1 MPAQNVIVPTRDGS
15 LTLRSRR
22 YGQTFHSE
30 NGAVSEAIH
39 VYLEGTAISQNLK
52 SDGQV
57 RVLEVGFGAGL
68 NFMLTAALAKRL
80 GGKLFYTA
88 LDERLPSTQTL
99 EALQYGVTANRLELW
114 ESLVRWRGTR
124 DGEIPHGQYHLA
136 PAVGCELEL
145 IVGDATRAGLPKN
158 HFDAVF
164 LDAFDPRCNPEL
176 WTLPFLQRLYKATRH
191 GGRLSTYS
199 AAGVVRRDLTSA
211 GFSVERRVGPHGK
224 RHMTVATKLASAS

>member
-1 MPAQNVIVPTRDGS
+1 MAAQNVIVPTRDGS

-30 NGAVSEAIH
+30 NGAVSEALH
-39 VYLEGTAISQNLK
+39 VYLEGNAIGRTLK

-80 GGKLFYTA
+80 GGKLLYTA
-88 LDERLPSTQTL
+88 LDEHLPSAQTL
-99 EALQYGVTANRLELW
+99 EALQYGVTADVPELW
-114 ESLVRWRGTR
+114 ESLVRWRGTFN
-124 DGEIPHGQYHLA
+124 GEIPHGRYALA
-136 PAVGCELEL
+136 PAEDCELRL
-145 IVGDATRAGLPKN
+145 IIGDATKAELPDN

-164 LDAFDPRCNPEL
+164 LDAFDPKCNPEL
-176 WTLPFLQRLYKATRH
+176 WTLPFLQRLYKATRN

-199 AAGVVRRDLTSA
+199 AAGAVRRDLTSA
-211 GFSVERRVGPHGK
+211 GFSVERRVGPPGK
-224 RHMTVATKLASAS
+224 RHITVATKLASAS

>member
-1 MPAQNVIVPTRDGS
+1 MSAQNVIVPTRDGS

-30 NGAVSEAIH
+30 NGAVSEALH
-39 VYLEGTAISQNLK
+39 VYLEGTAIGQNLIAH
-52 SDGQV
+52 GQV

-88 LDERLPSTQTL
+88 LDERLPGTQTL
-99 EALQYGVTANRLELW
+99 EALQYGVTADMPELW
-114 ESLVRWRGTR
+114 ESLVRWRGTFN
-124 DGEIPHGQYHLA
+124 GEIPRGKYHLS
-136 PAVGCELEL
+136 PANNCELEL
-145 IVGDATRAGLPKN
+145 VIGDATRAEVPEN

-199 AAGVVRRDLTSA
+199 AAGAVRRDLTSA
-211 GFSVERRVGPHGK
+211 GFSVERRVGPPGK
-224 RHMTVATKLASAS
+224 RHMTVAIKLASAS